1 MLNHC
6 TKTVSLAEEGLAR
19 PVALAANDLAVI
31 LRTVEVYNPSG

>member
-6 TKTVSLAEEGLAR
+6 VKTVPLAEEGLAR

-31 LRTVEVYNPSG
+31 L